1 MLICVKS
8 NLILNIMVDGLDG
21 NVSRETL
28 PLLD

>member
-8 NLILNIMVDGLDG
+8 NLFLNIMVDGLDG

-28 PLLD
+28 PFLV

>member
-8 NLILNIMVDGLDG
+8 NLFLNIMVDELDG

>member
-8 NLILNIMVDGLDG
+8 NLFLNIMVDGLDG

-28 PLLD
+28 PLLV